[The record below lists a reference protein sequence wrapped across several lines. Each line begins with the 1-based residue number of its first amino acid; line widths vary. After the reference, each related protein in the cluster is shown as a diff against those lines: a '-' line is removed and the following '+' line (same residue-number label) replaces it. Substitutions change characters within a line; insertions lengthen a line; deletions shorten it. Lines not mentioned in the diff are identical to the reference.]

1 MRHHHWLY
9 GSPSYWPR
17 PINGLYQC
25 KTKQIS
31 PATPDLISI
40 IHLIVSWCD
49 LITPLSSYLFPINI
63 HRIGAFSIEP
73 SSQHWA
79 GSSLAGSFR
88 LISNEIE
95 LLWIFFASTPGFPQS
110 AIKLSM
116 SAPEPGETM
125 PRPELSTNQR
135 PDFGSRD
142 RCRPIGG
149 RGDGGPITGRM
160 QHTDWIVRILE
171 CTAGIFDI
179 SIMLLM
185 IHQEIITNS

>member
-9 GSPSYWPR
+9 GYWPQ

-40 IHLIVSWCD
+40 IHQGSWCD
-49 LITPLSSYLFPINI
+49 LITPRSSYLFPINI
-63 HRIGAFSIEP
+63 HRSGAFSIEP
-73 SSQHWA
+73 SSSEQRAPARVFSPHFHWNWVVMNILRP
-79 GSSLAGSFR
+79 GSEVSHRVPLSLTCR
-88 LISNEIE
+88 H
-95 LLWIFFASTPGFPQS
+95 S
-110 AIKLSM
+110 AR
-116 SAPEPGETM
+116 PGETM
-125 PRPELSTNQR
+125 PTLSTNER
-135 PDFGSRD
+135 RAFGSRD
-142 RCRPIGG
+142 FCRPM
-149 RGDGGPITGRM
+149 RERDGGEPIRGRI

>member
-110 AIKLSM
+110 AIKLNM
-116 SAPEPGETM
+116 SAA
-125 PRPELSTNQR
+125 PRQAGGNYADTVDQWEASIRVTWLLSSNERARRRRANHRSYTAHRLNCSY
-135 PDFGSRD
+135 FGVH
-142 RCRPIGG
+142 G
-149 RGDGGPITGRM
+149 RNFWYINNVVDDPSGDYYK
-160 QHTDWIVRILE
+160 
-171 CTAGIFDI
+171 
-179 SIMLLM
+179 
-185 IHQEIITNS
+185 